1 LRLFIDY
8 WFSLHAN
15 LAELDKRLRIGAVSY
30 LNTQPMMYGIHRSGL
45 MQKVDLVAD
54 FPANIAAMLLNDEI
68 DIGLV
73 PVAII
78 PRLQEAHIITNYCI
92 GAVGRVESVGIFSE
106 VPIEKIE
113 KLILDYQSRTSV
125 NLARILLKE
134 YWKKEIQIEQA
145 QEDYR
150 HLIEG
155 TTAAVVIGDRAL
167 SQQKK
172 SAYYYD
178 LSEAWQKHT
187 GLPFVFAAWIGNKPV
202 DTDFEDAFNRA
213 NAYGLNHI
221 DEVVQD
227 LTFADYDLK
236 KYYTKNI
243 SYTLDEQKRKGLD
256 LFLQK
261 LTQL

>member
-1 LRLFIDY
+1 
-8 WFSLHAN
+8 
-15 LAELDKRLRIGAVSY
+15 
-30 LNTQPMMYGIHRSGL
+30 MMFGVQRSGL
-45 MQKVDLVAD
+45 VQKVDMVAD

-78 PRLQEAHIITNYCI
+78 PRLQEAHIITSYCI

-106 VPIEKIE
+106 VPLEQVE

-134 YWKKEIQIEQA
+134 YWKKDLEIEQA
-145 QEDYR
+145 KEDYR
-150 HLIEG
+150 HLIKG

-167 SQQKK
+167 SQHKK

-178 LSEAWQKHT
+178 LSEAWQQHT
-187 GLPFVFAAWIGNKPV
+187 GLPFVFAAWVANKPV
-202 DTDFEDAFNRA
+202 DEDFEDAFNRA
-213 NAYGLNHI
+213 NAYGIQHI
-221 DEVVQD
+221 DEVVD
-227 LTFADYDLK
+227 ELDFADYDLK
-236 KYYTKNI
+236 KYYTQNI
-243 SYTLDEQKRKGLD
+243 SYTLDEAKRKGLD

-261 LTQL
+261 LAQL

>member
-1 LRLFIDY
+1 
-8 WFSLHAN
+8 
-15 LAELDKRLRIGAVSY
+15 
-30 LNTQPMMYGIHRSGL
+30 MMHGVLRSGL

-54 FPANIAAMLLNDEI
+54 FPANIASMLLNDEI

-106 VPIEKIE
+106 VPLEQVE

-134 YWKKEIQIEQA
+134 YWKKEVEIEQA
-145 QEDYR
+145 KEDYR
-150 HLIEG
+150 HLIKG

-167 SQQKK
+167 TQQKV

-178 LSEAWQKHT
+178 LSEAWLQHT
-187 GLPFVFAAWIGNKPV
+187 GLPFVFAAWVANKPV
-202 DTDFEDAFNRA
+202 DGDFEDAFNRA
-213 NAYGLNHI
+213 NAYGIQHI
-221 DEVVQD
+221 EEVVAELD
-227 LTFADYDLK
+227 FADYDLE
-236 KYYTKNI
+236 KYYTQNI
-243 SYTLDEQKRKGLD
+243 SYTLDEAKRKGLD

>member
-1 LRLFIDY
+1 
-8 WFSLHAN
+8 
-15 LAELDKRLRIGAVSY
+15 
-30 LNTQPMMYGIHRSGL
+30 MMYGIHRSGL
-45 MQKVDLVAD
+45 MQKVDLLAD

-106 VPIEKIE
+106 VPIEKVE

-145 QEDYR
+145 KEDYR
-150 HLIEG
+150 HLIQG

-178 LSEAWQKHT
+178 LSEAWYKHT

-202 DTDFEDAFNRA
+202 DPDFEDAFNRA

-221 DEVVQD
+221 DEVVQE

-236 KYYTKNI
+236 KYYTQNI

-261 LTQL
+261 LTQLG

>member
-8 WFSLHAN
+8 WFSLLAN
-15 LAELDKRLRIGAVSY
+15 LTELDKRLRIGAVSY
-30 LNTQPMMYGIHRSGL
+30 LNTRPLMHGVLRSGL
-45 MQKVDLVAD
+45 MQKVDLIAD

-78 PRLQEAHIITNYCI
+78 PRLKEAHIITNYCI

-106 VPIEKIE
+106 VPLEQVE

-134 YWKKEIQIEQA
+134 YWKKEVELVQA
-145 QEDYR
+145 KEDYR
-150 HLIEG
+150 HLIKG

-167 SQQKK
+167 SQHKK

-187 GLPFVFAAWIGNKPV
+187 GLPFVFAVWVANKPV
-202 DTDFEDAFNRA
+202 DADFEDAFNRA
-213 NAYGLNHI
+213 NAYGIHHI
-221 DEVVQD
+221 AEVVEGLD
-227 LTFADYDLK
+227 FADFDLI
-236 KYYTKNI
+236 KYYTQHI
-243 SYTLDEQKRKGLD
+243 SYTFDEAKQKGLE
-256 LFLQK
+256 LFLHK

>member
-1 LRLFIDY
+1 MHGVL
-8 WFSLHAN
+8 
-15 LAELDKRLRIGAVSY
+15 
-30 LNTQPMMYGIHRSGL
+30 RSGL
-45 MQKVDLVAD
+45 MQKMDLVAD
-54 FPANIAAMLLNDEI
+54 FPANIASMLLNDEI

-78 PRLQEAHIITNYCI
+78 PRLQEAHIITDYCI

-106 VPIEKIE
+106 VPLEQVG

-134 YWKKEIQIEQA
+134 YWKKEVEIEQA
-145 QEDYR
+145 KEDYR
-150 HLIEG
+150 HLIKG

-167 SQQKK
+167 TQQKI

-178 LSEAWQKHT
+178 LSEAWQQHT
-187 GLPFVFAAWIGNKPV
+187 GLPFVFAAWVANKPV
-202 DTDFEDAFNRA
+202 DVDFEDAFNRA
-213 NAYGLNHI
+213 NAYGIQHI
-221 DEVVQD
+221 DEVVD
-227 LTFADYDLK
+227 GLVFADYDLK
-236 KYYTKNI
+236 KYYTQNI
-243 SYTLDEQKRKGLD
+243 SYTLDEAKRKGLD

>member
-1 LRLFIDY
+1 
-8 WFSLHAN
+8 
-15 LAELDKRLRIGAVSY
+15 
-30 LNTQPMMYGIHRSGL
+30 MMHGVLRSGL

-54 FPANIAAMLLNDEI
+54 FPANIASMLLNDEI

-106 VPIEKIE
+106 VPLAQVE

-134 YWKKEIQIEQA
+134 YWKKEVEIEQA
-145 QEDYR
+145 KEDYR
-150 HLIEG
+150 HLIMG

-167 SQQKK
+167 SQHKQSK
-172 SAYYYD
+172 YYYD
-178 LSEAWQKHT
+178 LSEAWQQHT
-187 GLPFVFAAWIGNKPV
+187 DLPFVFAAWVANKPV

-213 NAYGLNHI
+213 NAYGIQHI
-221 DEVVQD
+221 DEVVAGLD
-227 LTFADYDLK
+227 FADYDLK
-236 KYYTKNI
+236 KYYTQNI
-243 SYTLDEQKRKGLD
+243 SYTLDEAKRKGLD

>member
-1 LRLFIDY
+1 M
-8 WFSLHAN
+8 HAN

-30 LNTQPMMYGIHRSGL
+30 LNTRPMMFGVQRSGL
-45 MQKVDLVAD
+45 VQKVDMVAD

-78 PRLQEAHIITNYCI
+78 PRLQEAHIITSYCI

-106 VPIEKIE
+106 VPLEQVE

-134 YWKKEIQIEQA
+134 YWKKDLEIEQA
-145 QEDYR
+145 KEDYR
-150 HLIEG
+150 HLIKG

-167 SQQKK
+167 SQHKK

-178 LSEAWQKHT
+178 LSEAWQQHT
-187 GLPFVFAAWIGNKPV
+187 GLPFVFAAWVANKPV
-202 DTDFEDAFNRA
+202 DEDFEDAFNRA
-213 NAYGLNHI
+213 NAYGIQHI
-221 DEVVQD
+221 DEVVD
-227 LTFADYDLK
+227 ELDFADYDLK
-236 KYYTKNI
+236 KYYTQNI
-243 SYTLDEQKRKGLD
+243 SYTLDEAKRKGLD

-261 LTQL
+261 LAQL

>member
-1 LRLFIDY
+1 M
-8 WFSLHAN
+8 
-15 LAELDKRLRIGAVSY
+15 DKRLRIGAVSY
-30 LNTQPMMYGIHRSGL
+30 LNTRPMMFGVQRSGL
-45 MQKVDLVAD
+45 VQKVDMVAD

-78 PRLQEAHIITNYCI
+78 PRLQEAHIITSYCI

-106 VPIEKIE
+106 VPLEQVE

-134 YWKKEIQIEQA
+134 YWKKDLEIEQA
-145 QEDYR
+145 KEDYR
-150 HLIEG
+150 HLIKG

-167 SQQKK
+167 SQHKK

-178 LSEAWQKHT
+178 LSEAWQQHT
-187 GLPFVFAAWIGNKPV
+187 GLPFVFAAWVANKPV
-202 DTDFEDAFNRA
+202 DEDFEDAFNRA
-213 NAYGLNHI
+213 NAYGIQHI
-221 DEVVQD
+221 DEVVD
-227 LTFADYDLK
+227 ELDFADYDLK
-236 KYYTKNI
+236 KYYTQNI
-243 SYTLDEQKRKGLD
+243 SYTLDEAKRKGLD

-261 LTQL
+261 LAQL

>member
-8 WFSLHAN
+8 WFSLLAN

-30 LNTQPMMYGIHRSGL
+30 LNTRPMMHGVLRSGL

-54 FPANIAAMLLNDEI
+54 FPANIASMLLNDEI

-106 VPIEKIE
+106 VPLEQVE

-134 YWKKEIQIEQA
+134 YWTKDVEIEQA
-145 QEDYR
+145 KEDYR
-150 HLIEG
+150 HLIKG

-167 SQQKK
+167 TQQKI

-178 LSEAWQKHT
+178 LSEAWLQHT
-187 GLPFVFAAWIGNKPV
+187 GLPFVFAAWVANKPV
-202 DTDFEDAFNRA
+202 DAAFEDAFNRA
-213 NAYGLNHI
+213 NAYGIQHI
-221 DEVVQD
+221 EEVVEGLD
-227 LTFADYDLK
+227 FADYDLK
-236 KYYTKNI
+236 KYYTQNI
-243 SYTLDEQKRKGLD
+243 SYTLDDAKRKGLD